1 MLSAFSVKTWPGLA
15 PKEYSID
22 TNVLLQVPRIESYL
36 SRRTS
41 PKRELPH
48 DGQEG
53 LRADTRGWSSGTK
66 RTGKSPGFSSLLKG
80 CRAWSTIRITMTK
93 VGRSRWIT

>member
-15 PKEYSID
+15 LKEYSID

-48 DGQEG
+48 DA
-53 LRADTRGWSSGTK
+53 RRVFVRIAADGRLERRG
-66 RTGKSPGFSSLLKG
+66 TGKSPGFSWLLKG
-80 CRAWSTIRITMTK
+80 CRARSTIRITMAK
-93 VGRSRWIT
+93 AGRSR

>member
-66 RTGKSPGFSSLLKG
+66 RD
-80 CRAWSTIRITMTK
+80 RK
-93 VGRSRWIT
+93 VTLFFLVAQGMSCLEYD